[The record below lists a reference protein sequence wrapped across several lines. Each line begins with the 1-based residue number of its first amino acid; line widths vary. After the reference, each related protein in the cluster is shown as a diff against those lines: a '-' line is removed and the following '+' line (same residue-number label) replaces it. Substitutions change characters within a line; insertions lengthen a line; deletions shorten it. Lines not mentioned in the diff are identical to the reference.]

1 MASKMLVDSCSSSRK
16 RVRSIPCDAVGV
28 LQHQTEKPHCATAA
42 ETCSV
47 ASHIQPDRL
56 WSRPVIRDTIDNLP
70 LAKYLSVHKILAQQL
85 PQGAVVCRSDMQAIV
100 AQVRLLNTS
109 VRAWKSAD
117 ETAMEATSHDLD
129 VVCNQLLSEIRE
141 SIARID
147 DIVQRIISSLGSND
161 YRNIDSNN
169 SSHDSQPNL
178 SCSEGRHL
186 AGYDDSEAIH
196 RFGVRDH
203 YRRMALDH
211 QADAFSDLVEVF
223 LSEHDR
229 EMDQSRIRS
238 CSFEVAGDE
247 SYPDLESPLSGP
259 GPSVYVFCDWVVR
272 TYVRLHRDAS
282 SLNACLGPPST
293 FTLAMADVAPISLNT
308 CRLLDEF
315 VQFVGG
321 FAHRKPRQLAAN
333 AADWIDRHFRK
344 HTLAASLVRWQVHST
359 SLEADLDR
367 LIVTEFG
374 SRAGLAQFLQ
384 EMDNA
389 GVGCASHIIDPALS
403 IPFPSSSPP
412 SSAYSLTYRHRE
424 MGIVAA
430 TLPAMFNDSLVR
442 TARHVGRAD
451 WVTIW

>member
-1 MASKMLVDSCSSSRK
+1 MTIAKPYTDLV
-16 RVRSIPCDAVGV
+16 
-28 LQHQTEKPHCATAA
+28 
-42 ETCSV
+42 
-47 ASHIQPDRL
+47 
-56 WSRPVIRDTIDNLP
+56 W
-70 LAKYLSVHKILAQQL
+70 
-85 PQGAVVCRSDMQAIV
+85 
-100 AQVRLLNTS
+100 
-109 VRAWKSAD
+109 
-117 ETAMEATSHDLD
+117 
-129 VVCNQLLSEIRE
+129 
-141 SIARID
+141 
-147 DIVQRIISSLGSND
+147 
-161 YRNIDSNN
+161 
-169 SSHDSQPNL
+169 
-178 SCSEGRHL
+178 
-186 AGYDDSEAIH
+186 
-196 RFGVRDH
+196 RDH

-229 EMDQSRIRS
+229 EMDQKPNTS

-442 TARHVGRAD
+442 TARHVGRLILGD
-451 WVTIW
+451 YLVNVLPPPQYHSSVMN